1 MINYILLT
9 NRYLKVKCL
18 QLLNFYQTQK
28 IKQQYFRTYKLKVIL
43 PKTI

>member
-1 MINYILLT
+1 MMNYILLT
-9 NRYLKVKCL
+9 NSYHKVKCL

-28 IKQQYFRTYKLKVIL
+28 IKQEMFLIYLLKVIL